1 MEIYRISYYSAN
13 NNYLPESGE
22 ILLNGKPFSEYSI
35 PAWREHIGVVNQH
48 VKIFNGTVG
57 ENICMGDFE
66 NEKDSIVD
74 FCKDY
79 QFDSFFNNLPQGL
92 YTLLGED
99 GVNISGGQQQLISLA
114 RALYRRPSLL
124 LLDEPTSAMD
134 SKTEQFV
141 MNILKQK
148 KQELAIILVTH
159 RVHLAKYSDR
169 IYVLENGT
177 ITDSTT

>member
-1 MEIYRISYYSAN
+1 MALFCLCFNFIKS
-13 NNYLPESGE
+13 
-22 ILLNGKPFSEYSI
+22 LNEF
-35 PAWREHIGVVNQH
+35 
-48 VKIFNGTVG
+48 
-57 ENICMGDFE
+57 
-66 NEKDSIVD
+66 NEKESVEN
-74 FCKDY
+74 FCKEY
-79 QFDSFFNNLPQGL
+79 KFDSFFNNLPQGL

-99 GVNISGGQQQLISLA
+99 GVKISGGQQQLISLA

-124 LLDEPTSAMD
+124 LLDEPTAAMD

-148 KQELAIILVTH
+148 SQQFAIILVTH

-177 ITDSTT
+177 ITNSMNNDISH